1 LAWFNVQLGWG
12 ITQFQGHYY
21 KVKEGKQ
28 YRSGAKDVSVGSAL
42 NGEIASSNV
51 VDGIFTDDG
60 FMMKAYGYNNDKSK
74 EKNATF
80 EIMAG
85 ADTVW
90 PLNCGPDGISTDK
103 NDSTQLPYRFYPGI
117 EFDFS
122 YGKFYSNTSTDD
134 FQILDIMLY
143 FYDSETEKVRR
154 IEMVPEKSSKYMFR
168 KVNEPESNSGV
179 KTHLMS
185 QRAGETFKIRCWQ
198 ADGYQARGE
207 EIFYKMT
214 ITIYMGTAN
223 SSSAAHAMVVSNL
236 RPLGYVNKP
245 HDEYLIRNK
254 SDLDKAL
261 AKDYPTWP
269 NPIPEDE
276 PGDDS

>member
-1 LAWFNVQLGWG
+1 
-12 ITQFQGHYY
+12 
-21 KVKEGKQ
+21 
-28 YRSGAKDVSVGSAL
+28 
-42 NGEIASSNV
+42 
-51 VDGIFTDDG
+51 
-60 FMMKAYGYNNDKSK
+60 
-74 EKNATF
+74 
-80 EIMAG
+80 
-85 ADTVW
+85 
-90 PLNCGPDGISTDK
+90 
-103 NDSTQLPYRFYPGI
+103 
-117 EFDFS
+117 
-122 YGKFYSNTSTDD
+122 
-134 FQILDIMLY
+134 
-143 FYDSETEKVRR
+143 
-154 IEMVPEKSSKYMFR
+154 MFR
-168 KVNEPESNSGV
+168 KVNEPESNSAV
-179 KTHLMS
+179 KTHLMA
-185 QRAGETFKIRCWQ
+185 QRSGETFKIRCWQ

-236 RPLGYVNKP
+236 RPLGYASKP